1 MKRQTYYAGIVS
13 LGLCLPVSL
22 YGAVDNPEMNDVR
35 TTASVQQSIKLYG
48 TVIDETGLPVIGA
61 SVMVK
66 GTTNGTI
73 TDVDGKFEL
82 TVGNND
88 VLSVSYIGYE
98 TQEIRPS
105 GNNLVITL
113 KENSQMLN
121 EVVVLGY
128 GANARKQDLSASVG
142 VVDNT
147 ESLATRP
154 VSSTEGM
161 LQGQLA
167 GVTVQANGGDPTAT
181 PNIVIRGQGS
191 QNGDNVLWVVDGVPG
206 APIASLSDIESIVV
220 LKDAASAAIYGAQSG
235 AGGVVLVT
243 TKKAKEGAP
252 SVSYD
257 GTYGIRQAV
266 NLIEPLNAEEEIEM
280 RKLSYG
286 NANMDLPDG
295 WDVTKNPWIATTR
308 TNWMDEIF
316 RTAFYQRHNLAI
328 NVGTE
333 NSSNRLSLSY
343 DNDEGVLINTFNK
356 NLSLRYN
363 GKFKL
368 NKWATVSQDFVW
380 KNTQK
385 RSSDT
390 NSGYTGAVIAA
401 MYMPP
406 SATVYN
412 PLDGSYGG
420 TTTEDPAYIEK
431 YGSNFAD
438 IHGDAVNPVRLLEAD
453 NIYDKTTSVW
463 STTNLEIANIIPGLK
478 FNSRFTYNVEN
489 NYYKQF
495 SPIRDEVGKP
505 DLSNSLTES
514 SYRGDT
520 WKTENTLTYDNSFGQ
535 HTVGALLSTTA
546 DHYNVRGFEVNGQ
559 DLSDESEYL
568 QYLSYA
574 GTTTA
579 TDYLTG
585 PDANVS
591 VIARLAYSYAD
602 RYFVTASW
610 RRDYAGRLPKENNYG
625 DFPAATLAWKVSNE
639 KFFPKSDVLSLLKIR
654 ASWGRVGNLGSIG
667 YNYKSLVLGKEF
679 STDQGQYGVSGNTT
693 WGNVVYNSTA
703 LNPDLTW
710 ETSEQFDLGV
720 DLSMFKDRLSV
731 QLDYFDKRTFNL
743 IQTQTM
749 NWPSTIGIDAMLV
762 NQGEVRNRGFEAQV
776 SWSDTVNKDF
786 SYFVSGNFSYLKN
799 WVSDIGVKNADG
811 TPGVWTGGGEFRNLP
826 YVYQTAEGEPL
837 NSFYL
842 IKTDGIFQSDE
853 EAAAYVDKNGNRIQP
868 NAVAGDLKFVDY
880 NGDGTIDDADRQ
892 YCGSATPKTTY
903 AFTLGFTYKKL
914 SLSAMFQGVG
924 GAQALYIGK
933 YMSLSD
939 VEGNFNRSKEI
950 LNAWSPTN
958 TSSNIPR
965 LSKND
970 PNGNFTTVSD
980 WYLEDASYLRFKNL
994 TLSYDLSDVLRK
1006 WAHLK
1011 DRNSSMSVYFSGE
1024 NLFTITD
1031 YSGMDPECG
1040 GYDAMKY
1047 PVSRVFSFGVKLT
1060 Y

>member
-35 TTASVQQSIKLYG
+35 TTASVQQSVKLYG

-842 IKTDGIFQSDE
+842 VKTDGIFQSDE

-1011 DRNSSMSVYFSGE
+1011 GRNSSMSVYFSGE

>member
-35 TTASVQQSIKLYG
+35 TTAFVQQSVKLYG

-105 GNNLVITL
+105 GTNLVITL

-559 DLSDESEYL
+559 DLSDESDYL

-731 QLDYFDKRTFNL
+731 QLDYFDKCTFNL

-842 IKTDGIFQSDE
+842 VKTDGIFQSDE
-853 EAAAYVDKNGNRIQP
+853 EAAAYVDKDGNRIQP

>member
-35 TTASVQQSIKLYG
+35 TTASVQQSVKLYG

-842 IKTDGIFQSDE
+842 VKTDGIFQSDE
-853 EAAAYVDKNGNRIQP
+853 EAAAYVDKDGNRIQP

-1011 DRNSSMSVYFSGE
+1011 GRNSSMSVYFSGE

>member
-35 TTASVQQSIKLYG
+35 TTASVQQSVKLYG

-343 DNDEGVLINTFNK
+343 NNDEGVLINTFNK

-505 DLSNSLTES
+505 DLSNLLTES

-842 IKTDGIFQSDE
+842 VKTDGIFQSDE
-853 EAAAYVDKNGNRIQP
+853 EAAAYVDKDGNRIQP